1 MAKKIY
7 KPRLHETGTV
17 ITTKTPYGSTSDMLI
32 DPNNYTL
39 EDGNPVTVA
48 ENEVICKDDRGFY
61 ITFKNRVDSKLADP
75 NRYAN
80 PKNRLNL
87 VEKQQVAT

>member
-7 KPRLHETGTV
+7 KPRIHETGTV
-17 ITTKTPYGSTSDMLI
+17 ITTKTAYGSTSDMVI
-32 DPNNYTL
+32 DINQYSL
-39 EDGNPVTVA
+39 EDGSAVNIK

-61 ITFKNRVDSKLADP
+61 ITLKNRVDTKLADP

-87 VEKQQVAT
+87 VQKQQAAT

>member
-1 MAKKIY
+1 MAKKLY
-7 KPRLHETGTV
+7 KPRQHETGTV

-32 DPNNYTL
+32 DINSYTL
-39 EDGNPVTVA
+39 EDGSSVVIK
-48 ENEVICKDDRGFY
+48 EDEVVCKDDRGFY

-87 VEKQQVAT
+87 VEKQQTEA

>member
-17 ITTKTPYGSTSDMLI
+17 ITTKTAYGSTSDMLI
-32 DPNNYTL
+32 DLNNYTL
-39 EDGNPVTVA
+39 EDGSSVVVA
-48 ENEVICKDDRGFY
+48 ENEVVCKDDRGFY

-87 VEKQQVAT
+87 VEKQQATT